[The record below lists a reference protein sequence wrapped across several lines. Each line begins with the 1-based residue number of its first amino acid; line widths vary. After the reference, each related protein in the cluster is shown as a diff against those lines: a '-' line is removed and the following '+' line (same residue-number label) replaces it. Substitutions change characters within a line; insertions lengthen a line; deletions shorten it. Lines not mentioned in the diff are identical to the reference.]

1 MTLSQRTPQEI
12 FALLRPGLQIDE
24 HAARNV
30 AYIRALMGDA
40 SVLPNLEQWLYA
52 DPHPSAAIVAISH
65 IENAP
70 AASVL
75 RKVTREWQ
83 HKRASN
89 VVLRRYFE
97 EATHRLAVMSGEKTC
112 TEVLREYA
120 KPEISVI
127 RLINGVGPNAHT
139 KLTLKRPTRV
149 FSRNPVLAPYPPNL
163 IYEFASA
170 AERAALAAEQRDA
183 VQSILEQI
191 DDLSVLR
198 NCSQCEF
205 MAPLPPTGRDDDR
218 YYRMDGF
225 YIDYDV
231 GDYLRAATIWIEAP
245 EYFVETNESMTR
257 QRRKGKDD

>member
-12 FALLRPGLQIDE
+12 FPLLRPGLEMEE
-24 HAARNV
+24 HATRNV

-40 SVLPNLEQWLYA
+40 SVLPTLEHWLYA

-65 IENAP
+65 VNNAA
-70 AASVL
+70 AASLL
-75 RKVTREWQ
+75 RKVAGKWQ

-97 EATHRLAVMSGEKTC
+97 EATYRLAVMSGEKTC

-120 KPEISVI
+120 KPEISEI
-127 RLINGVGPNAHT
+127 WLINGVGPNAHT
-139 KLTLKRPTRV
+139 KLTLKRPIRA

-170 AERAALAAEQRDA
+170 AERADLAAEQRDA

-198 NCSQCEF
+198 NCSQCQF

-218 YYRMDGF
+218 YYRTDGF
-225 YIDYDV
+225 YIDYDA
-231 GDYLRAATIWIEAP
+231 GDYLRAATVWIEAP
-245 EYFVETNESMTR
+245 EYFVQTNESMTLQR
-257 QRRKGKDD
+257 QKGADD